1 MQSTDQLWPEEKQ
14 MLGSWE
20 QKGSGSSREVR
31 QLHKP
36 HALHLNGETISEE
49 QHTKSNIREKYLHSA
64 LKSNIGTLIERDSNS
79 ISIFYVYLLS

>member
-14 MLGSWE
+14 MLGSWK
-20 QKGSGSSREVR
+20 QKGQAAPREVR

-36 HALHLNGETISEE
+36 HALHLNGETVNKE
-49 QHTKSNIREKYLHSA
+49 QHTKSKVREKYLYSA